1 MMRHRPSHLDEAE
14 LRKAA
19 PPAISSEEAV
29 LALGLLAAPLAWALH
44 LTLSYGLIYPAE
56 RWQSKA
62 VLFLTSGLAVVL
74 ALGSLAVG
82 RWGLRRAASGRFADA
97 AQGDRTRFLAR
108 CAYLA
113 GGFFLLGIVAQ
124 SVPLCMLALGA
135 VE

>member
-1 MMRHRPSHLDEAE
+1 MKQRPSHLDEAE

-19 PPAISSEEAV
+19 PAATSLEEA
-29 LALGLLAAPLAWALH
+29 LLGVGLVAAPLAWALH

-62 VLFLTSGLAVVL
+62 ALFLTSGLAVAL

-82 RWGLRRAASGRFADA
+82 RWGLRRAAGGGIDHPTQR
-97 AQGDRTRFLAR
+97 DRTRFLAT
-108 CAYLA
+108 CACLS
-113 GGFFLLGIVAQ
+113 GGFFLLGIAAQ
-124 SVPLCMLALGA
+124 SVPLFMLTLGA